1 MKRTGPGSRFRG
13 AGRLVMMGATLAWA
27 ALDYAL
33 LGARRRELAVKAE
46 WLSRTC
52 RHLLRALG
60 IRVVARGSATP
71 GAVIVANHLSY
82 LDIMVLSSLTPVV
95 FVAKREVRGW
105 PVFGWFA
112 AKAGTRFI
120 NREKRGDVSR
130 IGEELGPVMADGL
143 GVVLFL
149 EGTTSDG
156 REVLPFRAS
165 LLAPAV
171 AAGWKLAPAGLTYA
185 VPEGHS
191 VEREVCWWGDM
202 SLSPHLANL
211 AGLPWVEARVA
222 WGETAVAAGERK
234 TLAEELRAEVVRL
247 RGEPDQARRAE
258 GVN

>member
-1 MKRTGPGSRFRG
+1 
-13 AGRLVMMGATLAWA
+13 MGATLAWSA
-27 ALDYAL
+27 VDYAA
-33 LGARRRELAVKAE
+33 LGARRRDMAVKAA

-60 IRVVARGSATP
+60 IRVVAQGTATP

-82 LDIMVLSSLTPVV
+82 LDIVVLSSLTPVV
-95 FVAKREVRGW
+95 FVAKKEVRSW

-130 IGEELGPVMADGL
+130 IGEELGPVMAAGL

-171 AAGWKLAPAGLTYA
+171 AAGWRLVPAGINYS
-185 VPEGHS
+185 VPDGHS

-202 SLSPHLANL
+202 TLPPHLANV
-211 AGLPWVEARVA
+211 ASLPWIEARVA
-222 WGETAVAAGERK
+222 WGEPVTAEGERK
-234 TLAEELRAEVVRL
+234 VLAEELRATVIRL
-247 RGEPDQARRAE
+247 RTDTALKP
-258 GVN
+258 